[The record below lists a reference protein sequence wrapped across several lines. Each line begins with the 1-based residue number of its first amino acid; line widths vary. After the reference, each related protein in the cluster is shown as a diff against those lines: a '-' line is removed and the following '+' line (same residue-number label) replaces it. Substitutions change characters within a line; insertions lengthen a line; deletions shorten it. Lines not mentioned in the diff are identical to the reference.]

1 MKKITRN
8 EMLKKHLK
16 KRRIVK
22 IFVVSL
28 LFFVSVLGLVS
39 YFYSSYHIKQIQK
52 EKQEQIEKIKKETIA
67 LISSNYSSTVM
78 TVKDTAIYSLTN
90 GEYIEVGSIKQGVS
104 LNLGELDIDEN
115 TYFFPITNFQNTYYV
130 AYPDVTVSN
139 SEVEKTEKRYQNYI
153 AFDKNVITKS
163 TKLYKD
169 GELIYDLPESMA
181 FPIYIM
187 DNDKYYVEY
196 NADLYY
202 VLKDENVDSIVDS
215 ENSEEEKAK
224 EIGTILYHF
233 VYDPST
239 QKCNEII
246 CQTISQVQSHI
257 DYLKS
262 KNYFTLTMDEFEKF
276 IDGKI
281 NLPKNSILITL
292 DDGMYADNAKKLFT
306 DNKMNIT
313 FFIVSSWFDPMSFVT
328 DYVEVHSH
336 TNNLHR
342 TGICPNTPQG
352 GPLTCMNKAKL
363 LEDLKISREK
373 TNMTTVISYPF
384 YEYNN
389 YAISVLKEAGFTM
402 GFAGYKAGGS
412 LKAFVNYDKFRIP
425 RITILNDTT
434 VEDLAEIF

>member
-8 EMLKKHLK
+8 EMLKKHFK
-16 KRRIVK
+16 KRRVVK

-52 EKQEQIEKIKKETIA
+52 ENQERIEKIKKETIE

-78 TVKDTAIYSLTN
+78 TVKDTAIYSLLD
-90 GEYIEVGSIKQGVS
+90 GEYVEVGSVKQGVFF
-104 LNLGELDIDEN
+104 NLGELDINEN

-139 SEVEKTEKRYQNYI
+139 NNSETSEKRYKNYI
-153 AFDKNVITKS
+153 PFDKNVITKS

-169 GELIYDLPESMA
+169 SELIYNLPESMSL
-181 FPIYIM
+181 PIYII

-196 NADLYY
+196 NNDLYHL
-202 VLKDENVDSIVDS
+202 LKDDNIDSIIDS
-215 ENSEEEKAK
+215 ENSDEEKAK

-233 VYDPST
+233 IYNPDT

-276 IDGKI
+276 IDRKI

-306 DNKMNIT
+306 ENKINAT

-342 TGICPNTPQG
+342 TGICPNTAQG
-352 GPLTCMNKAKL
+352 GPLTCMDRTEL
-363 LEDLKISREK
+363 LDDLKISREK

-412 LKAFVNYDKFRIP
+412 LKAHAGYDKFRIP

-434 VEDLAEIF
+434 VDDLAEIF